1 MAWHLGQR
9 RVQVLNLAV
18 IERTP
23 CWGVL
28 EWDVPLMICGRSWEE
43 TPQES
48 RNYILFIV
56 VFLLDP
62 LPLYVLSAL
71 HCILSR
77 PLSGD
82 RWIVIPPLS
91 PLWTLV
97 CNLTPQLTKWLNQMA
112 AAELYC
118 HEFHLSSFW
127 KSDSSPFT
135 PFYVCCWVKDVSV
148 METSASCSLQ
158 LNANTGSVTV
168 LLLSAFF
175 IVASP

>member
-1 MAWHLGQR
+1 MAGP
-9 RVQVLNLAV
+9 
-18 IERTP
+18 EKKT
-23 CWGVL
+23 
-28 EWDVPLMICGRSWEE
+28 S
-43 TPQES
+43 QES
-48 RNYILFIV
+48 HNYVLFIL
-56 VFLLDP
+56 VFLP
-62 LPLYVLSAL
+62 GPRPLYVLSAL

-97 CNLTPQLTKWLNQMA
+97 CNLTPQLTKWLKQMA

-118 HEFHLSSFW
+118 HEFHRSSFW
-127 KSDSSPFT
+127 KSDGSPFT
-135 PFYVCCWVKDVSV
+135 PFYVCCRVKDVSV

-158 LNANTGSVTV
+158 LRANTGTVTM